1 MDFELWSQ
9 QKETSPKTSRSESD
23 HINTNRSLSIQ
34 PEEKTVLEPQA
45 TSQHHLHILAHNKD
59 SSSLN
64 THAAETCVKELST
77 KRQSAKEGLDSRSQP
92 WHTSQIWDAAVNET
106 IGTAFQATLAKAS
119 NHPEPDDSRFSQNW
133 RVPASQDVSTANRS
147 SHAAKLALKLEDIA
161 ESDVS
166 SALFDQSENQLTPVR
181 VSSSAYED
189 FTQSDSGDIK
199 QHKVSI
205 LGEDQSFD
213 NRPAVSEGLKN
224 AHVVVESE
232 MIRSLKQ
239 AADIEPKVCTAD
251 KRYIESSSMTR
262 DELCSSPE
270 VSSTITKNRISST
283 QSVPQGEVRGLV
295 DIGLSQLKARE
306 LNGSTDQHRPSAGE
320 SIRDSPLK
328 EEDFRSVNKYGPK
341 EEQGNFTQSAALT
354 SSSHTAKDD
363 KILFLKTSLRMANQK
378 LVATSC
384 PLYAL

>member
-1 MDFELWSQ
+1 M
-9 QKETSPKTSRSESD
+9 
-23 HINTNRSLSIQ
+23 
-34 PEEKTVLEPQA
+34 
-45 TSQHHLHILAHNKD
+45 
-59 SSSLN
+59 
-64 THAAETCVKELST
+64 
-77 KRQSAKEGLDSRSQP
+77 EGLDSRSRP

-166 SALFDQSENQLTPVR
+166 SALFNQSENQLTPVR

-189 FTQSDSGDIK
+189 LTQSDSGDIK
-199 QHKVSI
+199 QHKVCT
-205 LGEDQSFD
+205 LGEDQLFD

-224 AHVVVESE
+224 AHVVVESKK
-232 MIRSLKQ
+232 IQSLKQ
-239 AADIEPKVCTAD
+239 AADIEPKLCTGD
-251 KRYIESSSMTR
+251 KRYIDSSSMTR

-270 VSSTITKNRISST
+270 VSSTINKHKIGSN
-283 QSVPQGEVRGLV
+283 QSAPQGEVRGLV
-295 DIGLSQLKARE
+295 DIGLSHSERSATS
-306 LNGSTDQHRPSAGE
+306 GSTDQHRQ
-320 SIRDSPLK
+320 
-328 EEDFRSVNKYGPK
+328 SVGQP
-341 EEQGNFTQSAALT
+341 LT
-354 SSSHTAKDD
+354 SSSHTAKGDE
-363 KILFLKTSLRMANQK
+363 ILLLKTSLRMANQK